1 MSLLTIES
9 LFSNHSLF
17 EILEVL
23 AVEESEKWG
32 FDQDKEN
39 SLSYGKILLIID
51 QENIVT
57 KGSDIFW

>member
-1 MSLLTIES
+1 MSLLMIES

-39 SLSYGKILLIID
+39 YLSYGKIA
-51 QENIVT
+51 ENT
-57 KGSDIFW
+57 FNYWPREHCDKG